1 MLYIVLADSH
11 PIAQFLRREDAE
23 EFLSNAQY
31 EDGYKLYEITEP
43 SQQ

>member
-1 MLYIVLADSH
+1 MNFTVTENGQ

-31 EDGYKLYEITEP
+31 EDGNKSYAVLP
-43 SQQ
+43 LSQ